1 MKLAICIAGLSALAL
16 FGAGCGGDDDNGALS
31 YDDTG
36 TEISAICSELNT
48 LGDDLNGEPEND
60 APILADILVEYE
72 AAVEEVRDMEVPE
85 ELQSA
90 HDAFV
95 ASGEEQVAL
104 IEQAQADAE
113 AGDKKAYLKTLN
125 SGQELDREGNRL
137 ANELGADDCIT

>member
-1 MKLAICIAGLSALAL
+1 MKLAICIAGVSALAL
-16 FGAGCGGDDDNGALS
+16 FGAGCGDDDNGALS

-36 TEISAICSELNT
+36 TEISAICSELNA

-90 HDAFV
+90 HEGFV
-95 ASGEEQVAL
+95 AAGEEQVAL
-104 IEQAQADAE
+104 IEQAVADAE